1 MQTITLCGPQHWLL
15 SILQHNIPP
24 KYRLDHDCHA
34 QKVNPELNN
43 ACLIVTGQLR
53 PTPLALRTGR
63 QGSPH
68 QKYEG
73 KFMQVYKSTNRKS
86 IIGPLAQKEDSS
98 QGRALGLSK
107 AFTPTMLHAAILRS
121 RSIGI
126 ALWVKLYNVLWN
138 NSQQEQTCQGN
149 IGCRSTEQGLKWV
162 RPPVP
167 YTSGNS
173 SLGAS
178 IHVEIQN

>member
-68 QKYEG
+68 QRYEG
-73 KFMQVYKSTNRKS
+73 KIMQVYRSTNRKS
-86 IIGPLAQKEDSS
+86 IIGTLYLNTIAQKEDSS
-98 QGRALGLSK
+98 QGRALGLS
-107 AFTPTMLHAAILRS
+107 FTPTMLHAAILRS

-126 ALWVKLYNVLWN
+126 
-138 NSQQEQTCQGN
+138 
-149 IGCRSTEQGLKWV
+149 GL
-162 RPPVP
+162 
-167 YTSGNS
+167 
-173 SLGAS
+173 
-178 IHVEIQN
+178 